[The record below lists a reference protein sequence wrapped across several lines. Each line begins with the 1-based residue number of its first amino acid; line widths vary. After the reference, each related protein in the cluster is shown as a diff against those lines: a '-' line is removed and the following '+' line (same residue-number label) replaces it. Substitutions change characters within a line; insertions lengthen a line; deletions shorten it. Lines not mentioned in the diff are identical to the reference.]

1 MTCSEIT
8 VAGIVI
14 PCDAP
19 GFLTIVGLHVLIAL
33 VCIVTGAVA
42 ILSEKQPGRHPTAGT
57 IYYWSLSVVFVSA
70 TVLSVMR
77 WAQDYHLFI
86 LGALS
91 FIAATTG
98 REARR
103 RRWRSWVRLHITG
116 MGSSYVLLIVAF
128 YVDNGRSL
136 PIWKDLPPVVYWLLT
151 SAIGGVLIA
160 RALLRHPLARRH

>member
-1 MTCSEIT
+1 MTCSEII

-19 GFLTIVGLHVLIAL
+19 VFLTIVCLHILIAL

-42 ILSEKQPGRHPTAGT
+42 MLSEKRPGRHPTAGT
-57 IYYWSLSVVFVSA
+57 IYYWFLSMVFVSA
-70 TVLSVMR
+70 TALSVMR
-77 WAQDYHLFI
+77 WSQDYHLFI

-91 FIAATTG
+91 FLAATVG

-103 RRWRSWVRLHITG
+103 RRWRNWVRLHITG
-116 MGSSYVLLIVAF
+116 MGSSYVLLMVAF
-128 YVDNGRSL
+128 YVDNGRNL
-136 PIWKDLPPVVYWLLT
+136 PIWKDLSPVVYWLLP

-160 RALLRHPLARRH
+160 RALLWHPLGRRH

>member
-19 GFLTIVGLHVLIAL
+19 YFLTIVGLHVLIAL

-42 ILSEKQPGRHPTAGT
+42 MLREKQPGPHPMAGT
-57 IYYWSLSVVFVSA
+57 IYYRSLSVVFVSA
-70 TVLSVMR
+70 TALSVMR

-86 LGALS
+86 LGAFT
-91 FIAATTG
+91 FIAATVG

-103 RRWRSWVRLHITG
+103 RRWRNWVRLHITG

-128 YVDNGRSL
+128 YVDNGRNL
-136 PIWKDLPPVVYWLLT
+136 PLWKDLPPVVYWLLP

-160 RALLRHPLARRH
+160 RALLRHPLARRN